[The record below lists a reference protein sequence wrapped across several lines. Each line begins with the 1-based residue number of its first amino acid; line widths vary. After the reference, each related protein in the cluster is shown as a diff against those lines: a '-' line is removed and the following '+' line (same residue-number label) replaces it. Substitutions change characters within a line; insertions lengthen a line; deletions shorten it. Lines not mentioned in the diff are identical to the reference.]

1 MAAASPFEL
10 HEIHYKKLGGQ
21 PVKIVTAAGPYTLN
35 DNLLFEPFAAL
46 MDHVN
51 KERPDILLL
60 VRIHTAK
67 MCSAQK
73 SHPSQD
79 HRI

>member
-1 MAAASPFEL
+1 MAAASPLEL
-10 HEIHYKKLGGQ
+10 QEIHYRKLGGQ
-21 PVKIVTAAGPYTLN
+21 PVKIVTAAGPYTLS

-60 VRIHTAK
+60 VRKH
-67 MCSAQK
+67 AQNELDPKEPDK
-73 SHPSQD
+73 SRPPN
-79 HRI
+79 

>member
-1 MAAASPFEL
+1 MAAASPLEL
-10 HEIHYKKLGGQ
+10 QEIHYRKLGGQ

-60 VRIHTAK
+60 VRTHTAK

-73 SHPSQD
+73 SHSNQS
-79 HRI
+79 R